1 MITSAVTGM
10 VLSAMPVGEYD
21 KRLVILT
28 REKGKITAFA
38 KGARKPGS
46 AFLACSNPFSF
57 GTFELYEGRS
67 AYTIISVNITNYF
80 EELRLD
86 VEGACYGMYFCELA
100 DYYFHEYEDGSEAL
114 KLLYQSLKALS
125 LPNIGKVLVR
135 RIYELRIFLINGVAP
150 QVFACI
156 KCGKQ
161 ENLTDFNESQSG
173 MLCKECRSSEYGNGG
188 SIKVSEAALYTLQY
202 ILSAPLTKLYT
213 FTVSGEVLKT
223 LGHCVDS
230 HAKGQIDKELK
241 SLKVL
246 EMMLPT
252 QF

>member
-1 MITSAVTGM
+1 MITTAVTGM

-28 REKGKITAFA
+28 KEKGKITAFA

-67 AYTIISVNITNYF
+67 AYTIMSVNISNYF
-80 EELRLD
+80 EELRPD

-100 DYYFHEYEDGSEAL
+100 DYYVHEYEDGTESL

-125 LPNIGKVLVR
+125 LSGIGKLLVR
-135 RIYELRIFLINGVAP
+135 RIFELRMFQINGVAP
-150 QVFACI
+150 QVFACV
-156 KCGKQ
+156 KCGRN
-161 ENLTDFNESQSG
+161 ENLTRYSSSLSGVLCGSCPSGESG
-173 MLCKECRSSEYGNGG
+173 TLK
-188 SIKVSEAALYTLQY
+188 ISEAALYTMQY

-213 FTVSGEVLKT
+213 FTVSEEVLSEIQIF
-223 LGHCVDS
+223 VDI
-230 HAKGQIDKELK
+230 HAKGQIDRELK
-241 SLKVL
+241 SLKIL
-246 EMMLPT
+246 KMMLS
-252 QF
+252 

>member
-1 MITSAVTGM
+1 MMALAVTGM

-28 REKGKITAFA
+28 KEKGKITAFA

-67 AYTIISVNITNYF
+67 AYSVLSVNITNYF

-86 VEGACYGMYFCELA
+86 AEAAYFGMYFCELA
-100 DYYFHEYEDGSEAL
+100 DYYCHEFEDGEETL

-125 LPNIGKVLVR
+125 RSNIGKVLVR
-135 RIYELRIFLINGVAP
+135 RIYELRLFQINGVAP
-150 QVFACI
+150 QVFSCVKCTGAEDLIYYSISLSGVLCTKCHTDNNDTI
-156 KCGKQ
+156 KI
-161 ENLTDFNESQSG
+161 SG
-173 MLCKECRSSEYGNGG
+173 
-188 SIKVSEAALYTLQY
+188 AALYTLQY

-213 FTVSGEVLKT
+213 FKVSDEVLT
-223 LGHCVDS
+223 ELEVLVDN
-230 HAKGQIDKELK
+230 HAKLQIDKEMK
-241 SLKVL
+241 SLKIL
-246 EMMLPT
+246 NIMLLP
-252 QF
+252 

>member
-1 MITSAVTGM
+1 MITTAVTGM

-28 REKGKITAFA
+28 KEKGKITAFA

-46 AFLACSNPFSF
+46 AFLACSNPFPF

-67 AYTIISVNITNYF
+67 SYNIMSVNISNYF

-86 VEGACYGMYFCELA
+86 IEGACYGMYFCELA
-100 DYYFHEYEDGSEAL
+100 DYYFHEYEDSNEGL

-125 LPNIGKVLVR
+125 LPGIGKGLVR

-150 QVFACI
+150 QVYSCV
-156 KCGKQ
+156 KCGRQ
-161 ENLTDFNESQSG
+161 DRLSDYSESQGG
-173 MLCKECRSSEYGNGG
+173 MLCQDCHTGYGGL
-188 SIKVSEAALYTLQY
+188 KVTEATLYTLQY
-202 ILSAPLTKLYT
+202 ILSAPLAKLFT
-213 FTVSGEVLKT
+213 FTVSKEVLEA
-223 LGHCVDS
+223 LSSCVDI
-230 HAKGQIDKELK
+230 HAKGQIDRELK

-246 EMMLPT
+246 EMILPK
-252 QF
+252 